1 LERNTKTLTGL
12 ITDLVD
18 ISKITAGT
26 LTLDFEE
33 ADLKQVVSSGI
44 TASVRN
50 EDRARSQQAG
60 FQAHL
65 AKPVN
70 PNELV
75 TTIIELVGQKARNE

>member
-1 LERNTKTLTGL
+1 MKRQN
-12 ITDLVD
+12 
-18 ISKITAGT
+18 
-26 LTLDFEE
+26 EE
-33 ADLKQVVSSGI
+33 AKAGAFAYR
-44 TASVRN
+44 ASVRN